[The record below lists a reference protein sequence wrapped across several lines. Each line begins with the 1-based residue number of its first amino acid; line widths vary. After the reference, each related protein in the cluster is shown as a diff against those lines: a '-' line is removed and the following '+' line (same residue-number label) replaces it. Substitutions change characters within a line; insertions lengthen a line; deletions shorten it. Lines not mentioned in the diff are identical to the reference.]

1 MSLDPTPAPSLP
13 ALLAALET
21 AAPAVP
27 AVAVAGVT
35 SDSRAVRPGFVFVAV
50 PGTARDGHD
59 FVPAAVAA
67 GAAAVVVERRPDA
80 DPDVPVVEVESAR
93 RALARLAAAWH
104 GHPARRLTLAGI
116 TGTVGK
122 TSVLMLLDAIL
133 ERAGLDAAAIGSLGA
148 RVGMRAEDT
157 GHTTP
162 GPLLLQEEL
171 RRAVAEGL
179 HRAVMEVTSHA
190 LVQERVHGLRFD
202 LGIFTNLL
210 PLEHSEYHPTFRDYA
225 DAKLRFFEHLDP
237 GATLVYSS
245 DSPTARGIVADR
257 GLRLVGCG
265 ADEGA
270 AVRVAGMEAT
280 LEGTRLW
287 LSVQRPLE
295 RLDGGTLAP
304 VSFQLRLRVLG
315 RSNRANATLAAAA
328 GLCLGAEP
336 QHVRDALE
344 AMEPPRR
351 RMELIHRGRF
361 AILDDTVG
369 HPDSVSALFDTVRGL
384 DVGRLHAAFAI
395 RGRRGVRVNEAL
407 GEALAIWSRQV
418 PLETL
423 IVTGAEDTADERNRV
438 SPEERDA
445 FLRPLRRAGVPF
457 SERGT
462 VEAAVPAVL
471 GAARD
476 GDLVLLLGAQG
487 MDAGAERARRWL
499 EAAGDAEPGGGGR

>member
-1 MSLDPTPAPSLP
+1 MPLDPAPVPSLP

-21 AAPAVP
+21 ATPVVP
-27 AVAVAGVT
+27 DTAVAGIT
-35 SDSRAVRPGFVFVAV
+35 ADSRAVRPGSVFVAV

-59 FVPAAVAA
+59 FIFAAVAA
-67 GAAAVVVERRPDA
+67 GAVAVVVERRPDA
-80 DPDVPVVEVESAR
+80 DPGVPVIEVESAR

-104 GHPARRLTLAGI
+104 GHPARRLSLTGI

-122 TSVLMLLDAIL
+122 TSVLTLLHAIL
-133 ERAGLDAAAIGSLGA
+133 ERAGLHAAAIGSLGA
-148 RVGMRAEDT
+148 RVGASQEDT

-171 RRAVAEGL
+171 RRAVDEGL
-179 HRAVMEVTSHA
+179 RRAVMEVTSHA

-210 PLEHSEYHPTFRDYA
+210 PLEHSEYHPTFRGYA
-225 DAKLRFFEHLDP
+225 NAKLRFFQHFDP
-237 GATLVYSS
+237 GATLIYSC
-245 DSPTARGIVADR
+245 DSPTARGIVAGRD
-257 GLRLVGCG
+257 LRLVGCG
-265 ADEGA
+265 SDAGA
-270 AVRVAGMEAT
+270 AVRVSSMEAT

-304 VSFQLRLRVLG
+304 VSFELRLRVLG

-336 QHVRDALE
+336 EHVRDALE

-384 DVGRLHAAFAI
+384 AVHRLHAVFAI

-407 GEALAIWSRQV
+407 GEALAIWARQV
-418 PLETL
+418 PLATL
-423 IVTGAEDTADERNRV
+423 VVTGAEDTADERNRV
-438 SPEERDA
+438 SPDEREA
-445 FLRPLRRAGVPF
+445 FLRPLRRAAVPF
-457 SERGT
+457 DERATLG
-462 VEAAVPAVL
+462 ESVPAVL
-471 GAARD
+471 EAARD

-487 MDAGAERARRWL
+487 MDAGADRARRWL
-499 EAAGDAEPGGGGR
+499 AAAGEAEPAAGAR